1 MANTNTLE
9 TTARVGYA
17 ARGVVYM
24 IVGGLAVAAAVG
36 SGGETGGSK
45 NALASLVG
53 EPFGKTL
60 LAIIALGLLAF
71 AIWREVAALTDADN
85 RGTSGKGL
93 AIRGA
98 HVISGVIYLG
108 LAVYAAGLA
117 FGWAASGGGSGD
129 EGAQGWSAWL
139 LAKPFGRWLL
149 GLVGLGVAG
158 AGIGFLGRAW
168 KGDVTKHLRYSPN
181 QRGWVVPLGRAGFGA
196 RGIVFVI
203 IGGFL
208 VLAAWQADSSEARGL
223 GGALRTVQEQP
234 YGWALLAVVA
244 AGLFAFG
251 AFGVVQA
258 VYRRIDAPDVDDAA
272 GNAKRATERAAERGA
287 RRVR

>member
-1 MANTNTLE
+1 MAKANALE

-17 ARGVVYM
+17 ARGIVHM
-24 IVGGLAVAAAVG
+24 LVGGLAVLAAIG
-36 SGGETGGSK
+36 GGGETGGSK
-45 NALASLVG
+45 NALASLLG

-60 LAIIALGLLAF
+60 LAVIALGLLAF
-71 AIWREVAALTDADN
+71 SIWREVEALTDADN

-117 FGWAASGGGSGD
+117 FGWATGGGQGD
-129 EGAQGWSAWL
+129 GGAQGWSAWL
-139 LAKPFGRWLL
+139 LAQPVGRWLL
-149 GLVGLGVAG
+149 GLVGLGV
-158 AGIGFLGRAW
+158 IGGGLAFLGRAW
-168 KGDVTKHLRYSPN
+168 KGDVTKHLHYLPH
-181 QRGWVVPLGRAGFGA
+181 QRGWVVPLGRAGFAA
-196 RGIVFVI
+196 RGVVFLI

-208 VLAAWQADSSEARGL
+208 IVAAWQAQSSEARGL

-234 YGWALLAVVA
+234 YGWVLLGLVA

-251 AFGVVQA
+251 VFGLVQA
-258 VYRRIDAPDVDDAA
+258 VYRRIDAPDMDDAKDAA
-272 GNAKRATERAAERGA
+272 GDAKRAAERGV
-287 RRVR
+287 RRMG

>member
-1 MANTNTLE
+1 MASANTLE

-17 ARGVVYM
+17 ARGIVYM
-24 IVGGLAVAAAVG
+24 LVGGLAVMAAFG
-36 SGGETGGSK
+36 TGGETGGSK
-45 NALASLVG
+45 NALASLID
-53 EPFGKTL
+53 EPFGQTL

-71 AIWREVAALTDADN
+71 AIWREAAALSDADN
-85 RGTSGKGL
+85 RGTSAKGL

-108 LAVYAAGLA
+108 LAIYAAGLA
-117 FGWAASGGGSGD
+117 FGWATGGGGQGG

-158 AGIGFLGRAW
+158 AGIAFLGRAW
-168 KGDVTKHLRYSPN
+168 KGDVTKHLRYSPH
-181 QRGWVVPLGRAGFGA
+181 QRGWVVPLGRAGFAA
-196 RGIVFVI
+196 RGIVFLI

-208 VLAAWQADSSEARGL
+208 VVAAWQAQSSEARGL

-234 YGWALLAVVA
+234 YGWILLALVA

-251 AFGVVQA
+251 VFGLVQA
-258 VYRRIDAPDVDDAA
+258 VYRRIDAPDMDDAA
-272 GNAKRATERAAERGA
+272 GDARRATERAARKMG
-287 RRVR
+287 

>member
-1 MANTNTLE
+1 MANANALE
-9 TTARVGYA
+9 KTARVGYA

-24 IVGGLAVAAAVG
+24 LVGGLAVMAAVG
-36 SGGETGGSK
+36 AGGETGGSK
-45 NALASLVG
+45 NALASLLD

-60 LAIIALGLLAF
+60 LAVIALGLLAF
-71 AIWREVAALTDADN
+71 ALWREVAALSDADN

-117 FGWAASGGGSGD
+117 FGWATGGGGQGG

-158 AGIGFLGRAW
+158 AGLAFIGRAW
-168 KGDVTKHLRYSPN
+168 TGDVTKHLHYAPH
-181 QRGWVVPLGRAGFGA
+181 QRGWVVPLGRAGFAA
-196 RGIVFVI
+196 RGVVFLI

-208 VLAAWQADSSEARGL
+208 VVAAWQSQSSEARGL

-234 YGWALLAVVA
+234 YGWILLALVA

-251 AFGVVQA
+251 VFGLVQA
-258 VYRRIDAPDVDDAA
+258 VYRRIDAPDVEEAA
-272 GNAKRATERAAERGA
+272 GDAKRAAERGA
-287 RRVR
+287 RKVG

>member
-1 MANTNTLE
+1 MASANTLE

-17 ARGVVYM
+17 ARGIVYM
-24 IVGGLAVAAAVG
+24 LVGGLAVMAAFG
-36 SGGETGGSK
+36 TGGETGGSK
-45 NALASLVG
+45 NALASLID
-53 EPFGKTL
+53 EPFGQTL

-71 AIWREVAALTDADN
+71 AIWREAAALSDADN
-85 RGTSGKGL
+85 RGTSAKGL

-108 LAVYAAGLA
+108 LAIYAAGLA
-117 FGWAASGGGSGD
+117 FGWATGGGGQGG

-158 AGIGFLGRAW
+158 AGIAFLGRAW
-168 KGDVTKHLRYSPN
+168 TGDVTKHLRYSPH
-181 QRGWVVPLGRAGFGA
+181 QRGWVVPLGRAGFAA
-196 RGIVFVI
+196 RGVVFLI

-208 VLAAWQADSSEARGL
+208 VVAAWQSQSSEARGL

-234 YGWALLAVVA
+234 YGWILLALVA

-251 AFGVVQA
+251 VFGLVQA
-258 VYRRIDAPDVDDAA
+258 VYRRIDAPDMDDAA
-272 GNAKRATERAAERGA
+272 GDARRATERAARKMG
-287 RRVR
+287 